1 MTNSEKE
8 RFCLLAASLFAPPDG
23 AVLADLGRV
32 EIRSLIEEYGREWG
46 AEGRL
51 AEGLAGTGEGALS
64 VLQEEYAR
72 LFGAWQEK
80 ISLVESTYKPW
91 TGDRRCGMV
100 FAASKGLVMGDH
112 ALHML
117 ELYRQASLE
126 VPEEYRSMP
135 DHLCLEM
142 EFLALLYRWASAEQI
157 ERFIADH
164 LDWIPELKEAVEK
177 AAPHPFYRSAA
188 ELLLRFL
195 RCESCNGKVTDHGQK
210 TIH

>member
-1 MTNSEKE
+1 MTNTEKE
-8 RFCLLAASLFAPPDG
+8 RFCLLASSLFAPPDG
-23 AVLADLGRV
+23 AVLADLRQEGLHP
-32 EIRSLIEEYGREWG
+32 LIEAYAREWG
-46 AEGRL
+46 AESRL
-51 AEGLAGTGEGALS
+51 TEELAQAGDASLP
-64 VLQEEYAR
+64 LLREEYSR

-91 TGDRRCGMV
+91 TGDRQCGMV

-117 ELYRQASLE
+117 ELYRQSSLV

-142 EFLALLYRWASAEQI
+142 EFLALLYRWASAEQVQ
-157 ERFIADH
+157 RFIADH

-177 AAPHPFYRSAA
+177 AAPHPFYRSAV
-188 ELLLRFL
+188 ELLHRFL
-195 RCESCNGKVTDHGQK
+195 HCETRNGKVTDHGQK